1 MLRRNGPVVK
11 SVESVL
17 TLVTVSDSAKNR
29 TFRSSLTACGNHNL
43 TNQTVSHVWG
53 VVKLL
58 LKYVQIYILE
68 RHFLVNRTMTYEFAK
83 LWVACVLLRF

>member
-53 VVKLL
+53 VGEIITEICTNLYTRKTPFSEQNYDV
-58 LKYVQIYILE
+58 
-68 RHFLVNRTMTYEFAK
+68 
-83 LWVACVLLRF
+83 